1 MSKRCKY
8 TAVQKLFILKELAN
22 GKSVGNIC
30 KKYDIDR
37 STLRSWLVKHEW
49 NGVKELE
56 EKHAWTKYSEELKK
70 RVVEDYSSNRGGLK
84 SLCKKYGI
92 SSTQTLRN
100 WISKYN
106 NGTRLRSTP
115 EGKSKEMKDGRKT
128 TYEERLEI
136 VQYCGDHDNNYQ
148 ETADLYQVSYQQVYS
163 WMRKYKEGGER
174 ALIDRRGTAKEEA
187 KLTELDRLKLENR
200 RLLNENRKLEVENV
214 FLKKLEELEK
224 RYR

>member
-8 TAVQKLFILKELAN
+8 TAMQKSFILRELAN
-22 GKSVGNIC
+22 GKSVGTIC
-30 KKYDIDR
+30 KEYDINR
-37 STLRSWLVKHEW
+37 STLRSWQVKYEW

-56 EKHAWTKYSEELKK
+56 EKHTWTNYSEELKEQ
-70 RVVEDYSSNRGGLK
+70 VVEEYVSNRGGLK

-115 EGKSKEMKDGRKT
+115 EGKSKEMRDGRKT

-136 VQYCGDHDNNYQ
+136 VRHCDTHDNNYQ

-163 WMRKYKEGGER
+163 WMRKYKECGEK
-174 ALIDRRGTAKEEA
+174 ALIDRRGKAKEEA
-187 KLTELDRLKLENR
+187 KLTELDRLKIENR
-200 RLLNENRKLEVENV
+200 RLLNENRKLEVENA